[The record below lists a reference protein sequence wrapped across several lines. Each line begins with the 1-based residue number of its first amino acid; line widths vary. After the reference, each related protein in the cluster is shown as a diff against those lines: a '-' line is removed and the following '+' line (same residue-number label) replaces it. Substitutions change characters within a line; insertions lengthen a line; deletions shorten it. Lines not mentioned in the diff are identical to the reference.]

1 MIFWLTVIALVL
13 VGVILWYCQCHC
25 QKKKDA
31 WYDLPYD
38 DRHTNRE
45 KAEKTLWWRINK
57 NWDDSSPL
65 FWIFWILFWALLVV
79 IIIMTLVIGICYG
92 SAHGEKAAM
101 EQKYD
106 ALVYQLENDVYNDN
120 GDDVV
125 GKKELY
131 DQISGWNQDVAIGRT
146 YAKDFW
152 WGIFWPDYHADLQ
165 YIELK

>member
-1 MIFWLTVIALVL
+1 MIFWLTLIILALV
-13 VGVILWYCQCHC
+13 GAILWYCQCHC

-31 WYDLPYD
+31 WNDLPYD
-38 DRHTNRE
+38 DRYANRE
-45 KAEKTLWWRINK
+45 KTEKTLWWRVNK
-57 NWDDSSPL
+57 NWDYSPL
-65 FWIFWILFWALLVV
+65 YWIFWFLFWTLLVAV
-79 IIIMTLVIGICYG
+79 VIMTLTIGICYG
-92 SAHGEKAAM
+92 SARGEEAAM

-131 DQISGWNQDVAIGRT
+131 DQISEWNQNVATGHT

-152 WGIFWPDYHADLQ
+152 WGIFWPDYHADLR